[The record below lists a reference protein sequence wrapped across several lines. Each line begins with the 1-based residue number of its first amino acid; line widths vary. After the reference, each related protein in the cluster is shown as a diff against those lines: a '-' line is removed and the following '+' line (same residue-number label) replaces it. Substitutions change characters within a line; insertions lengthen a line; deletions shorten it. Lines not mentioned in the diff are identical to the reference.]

1 MLSVSPDF
9 EPTAK
14 LVKIIENNKSFPFF
28 LQKRHRIAPVPI
40 LLTIYFSR
48 LYCAYIVHTPC
59 CSSLKQIAQGSSAI
73 DLCVAS
79 RSNILLSCTVNPFI
93 SPFTLHERKGVFVH
107 AAKNIFIP
115 IVQIF
120 GKKNLAILQY
130 CILHLFI
137 FSWGKIEKGKN
148 IVIILYK

>member
-120 GKKNLAILQY
+120 GKKNFSYIAILHIAFVFFQ
-130 CILHLFI
+130 L
-137 FSWGKIEKGKN
+137 GKI
-148 IVIILYK
+148 